1 MTTESRLLKRG
12 IDLLRDPH
20 FNKSTTFSNGICEAH
35 FVSRY
40 SSSGLV
46 RAPWSQEVV
55 GRNVRGPSVWH
66 GQRSHLGFGT
76 STAPNTVLIVCVPAS
91 LL

>member
-1 MTTESRLLKRG
+1 MRSATGRAS
-12 IDLLRDPH
+12 
-20 FNKSTTFSNGICEAH
+20 FNKSTAFSNGTSEAH

-40 SSSGLV
+40 SNSGLV
-46 RAPWSQEVV
+46 RASCSQAVA

-76 STAPNTVLIVCVPAS
+76 STSPNTVLIVCVPAS